1 MPSSKQVGAQLSDP
15 CPCCCGLQVGTLSH
29 MAPEVLQE
37 GRLSTAAD
45 VYSFGV
51 LSEWLVV

>member
-1 MPSSKQVGAQLSDP
+1 
-15 CPCCCGLQVGTLSH
+15 